1 MNDEFYRWMFEA
13 DDAPPDIDLGSD
25 QADDSPPPDISDDSS
40 NEQGSD
46 DMPPDLNM
54 DDTGG
59 DFDDTS
65 FGDEGMDDAGFG
77 EDESGEGD
85 DSNNQE
91 DNPDNMNLPEKVS
104 AIMNN
109 QLYQRYLSM
118 LNSVG
123 TQISQMTD
131 NGDVLFSLMKDGY
144 SELLNKFK
152 KLDENIKLWMK
163 NNFINSDYSKNLL
176 FFNMC
181 LNLQSLLNKSFNK
194 KIKKGVKEYT
204 SE

>member
-1 MNDEFYRWMFEA
+1 MNDEFSRWMFEA
-13 DDAPPDIDLGSD
+13 DDAPPDINLGSD
-25 QADDSPPPDISDDSS
+25 QGDDSPPPDIGDDLS

-181 LNLQSLLNKSFNK
+181 LNLQSLLNESFNK

>member
-13 DDAPPDIDLGSD
+13 DDAPPDINLGSD

-54 DDTGG
+54 NDTSG

-77 EDESGEGD
+77 EDESGGED
-85 DSNNQE
+85 ASNNQE

-181 LNLQSLLNKSFNK
+181 LNLQSLLNESFNK